1 MNFRPIFYV
10 VGLFIVT
17 LSVFMLIPMIVD
29 VSNNNDNWKAFAFS
43 SALTAFIGGLL
54 ALSNKNKNIEI
65 SGREAFLLTALSWI
79 SLCVFASL
87 PFLFSYYDINY
98 TDAVFESVSGLTTT
112 GATVLTGLDH
122 KSSGILLWRSILQW
136 LGGVGII
143 VMAISVLPFLRV
155 GGMQLF
161 RLESSEKEKTLP
173 RAAQLAAYIIYIYI
187 GLTIACALAYNFV
200 GMGCFDSIAHAMT
213 TIATGGF
220 STTDTSFSNHSGHG
234 PEIIAII
241 FMTLGCLPFALYIKT
256 LAGNWKALFCDEQA
270 RGFLK
275 TLFILCFIMILYLIT
290 TTDSISI
297 NIVIEAI
304 FTTTSLLTGT
314 GFTDTDYMLWGG
326 FAVGFMLFIS
336 CIGGCA
342 GSTTCGIKIF
352 RFQILYAVAKNQILQ
367 LIHPNAVFTVKY
379 NDQPLSVQIAA
390 SVMAYFFIFIM
401 AFVVISIALL
411 ACGLD
416 LITSLSGSASTL
428 ANVGPGLGDIIG
440 PSGTYAPLP
449 DNAKWIMIFSMI
461 FGRLEFFTLL
471 VFFVPRFWKY

>member
-1 MNFRPIFYV
+1 M
-10 VGLFIVT
+10 
-17 LSVFMLIPMIVD
+17 
-29 VSNNNDNWKAFAFS
+29 
-43 SALTAFIGGLL
+43 
-54 ALSNKNKNIEI
+54 
-65 SGREAFLLTALSWI
+65 
-79 SLCVFASL
+79 
-87 PFLFSYYDINY
+87 
-98 TDAVFESVSGLTTT
+98 
-112 GATVLTGLDH
+112 
-122 KSSGILLWRSILQW
+122 
-136 LGGVGII
+136 
-143 VMAISVLPFLRV
+143 
-155 GGMQLF
+155 
-161 RLESSEKEKTLP
+161 
-173 RAAQLAAYIIYIYI
+173 
-187 GLTIACALAYNFV
+187 
-200 GMGCFDSIAHAMT
+200 
-213 TIATGGF
+213 
-220 STTDTSFSNHSGHG
+220 
-234 PEIIAII
+234 
-241 FMTLGCLPFALYIKT
+241 
-256 LAGNWKALFCDEQA
+256 
-270 RGFLK
+270 
-275 TLFILCFIMILYLIT
+275 
-290 TTDSISI
+290 
-297 NIVIEAI
+297 
-304 FTTTSLLTGT
+304 LTGT